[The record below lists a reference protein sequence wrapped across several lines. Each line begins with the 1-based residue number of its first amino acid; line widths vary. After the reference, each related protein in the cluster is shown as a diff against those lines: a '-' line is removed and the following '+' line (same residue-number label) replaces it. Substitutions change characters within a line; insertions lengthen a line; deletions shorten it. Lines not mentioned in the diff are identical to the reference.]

1 MNGSSLLPLQSQLFI
16 PNASF
21 THTSTSLHF
30 LSQRSISKPQKH
42 ADCSRKGH
50 LLSYSW
56 AYDGWMDEFRNS
68 WNFSKVSSSSTQF
81 CSTAALNKVSMIR
94 KKIFSG
100 GYNQAAV
107 IPFYQFPVSFS
118 CRPFC
123 SDLLHKKSVFDCE
136 HWRNEAQHESSALL
150 GVYFWLKLPLK
161 HSKSR
166 CDPRQPITVCQCQ
179 GDCG

>member
-21 THTSTSLHF
+21 THTSASLHF

-56 AYDGWMDEFRNS
+56 AYNGWMDEFRNS

-94 KKIFSG
+94 KKKFFLG
-100 GYNQAAV
+100 V
-107 IPFYQFPVSFS
+107 IIKPLSSHFTNFLSVSVVVRFVLTCCTKKVCLIVS
-118 CRPFC
+118 IGETRHSMSLLLCSEFI
-123 SDLLHKKSVFDCE
+123 SDLNCL
-136 HWRNEAQHESSALL
+136 
-150 GVYFWLKLPLK
+150 
-161 HSKSR
+161 
-166 CDPRQPITVCQCQ
+166 
-179 GDCG
+179 